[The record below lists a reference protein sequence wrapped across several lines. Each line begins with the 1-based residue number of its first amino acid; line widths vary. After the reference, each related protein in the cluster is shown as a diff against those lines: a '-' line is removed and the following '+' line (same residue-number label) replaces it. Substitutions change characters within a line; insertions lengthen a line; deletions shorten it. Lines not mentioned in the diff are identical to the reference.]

1 MKLVTR
7 SLEEKPS
14 IDYPLP
20 LSATSLWTSLGEII
34 DAGAMVL
41 LAWSERASQRRDL
54 LGLNDRE
61 LHDIGLSRAD
71 AVAEG
76 DKPFWSA

>member
-7 SLEEKPS
+7 LEGKPS
-14 IDYPLP
+14 IDYPWP
-20 LSATSLWTSLGEII
+20 LSATSFWASLGGAI
-34 DAGAMVL
+34 DAGAVIL
-41 LAWSERASQRRDL
+41 LAWCERARQRRDL

-71 AVAEG
+71 AVGEG